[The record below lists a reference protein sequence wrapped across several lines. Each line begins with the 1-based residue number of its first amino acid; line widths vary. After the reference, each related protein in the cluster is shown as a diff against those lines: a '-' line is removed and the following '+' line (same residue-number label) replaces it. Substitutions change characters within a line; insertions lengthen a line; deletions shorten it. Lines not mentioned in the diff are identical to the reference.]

1 MLSAK
6 LKSANRNERVW
17 YIVKKIPE
25 GCVATYKQIAKHAE
39 IPGASGARQVGY
51 ALAQTPETIDIPWH
65 RVINSKGTLSPR
77 ANPDSVIYQRELL
90 ALEGIEFDHLGKID
104 LGIFGWN
111 RK

>member
-17 YIVKKIPE
+17 HIVKKIPE
-25 GCVATYKQIAKHAE
+25 GSVATYKQIAIHAE

-51 ALAQTPETIDIPWH
+51 ALAQIPEHKDIPWH

-77 ANPDSVIYQRELL
+77 ANPDSVMYQRDLL
-90 ALEGIEFDHLGKID
+90 AVEGIEFDLLGKID
-104 LGIFGWN
+104 LGVFGW
-111 RK
+111 KKQ